1 MASTMHPAQV
11 RANRLKNDDDFFSYI
26 KKLGS
31 QAIDAAGLDYFKS
44 KANFWAT
51 KVKAL
56 VSMKVPASLE
66 AERKSLLSKAVSVKN
81 SVEKI
86 MGNIPSLQGVG
97 LGIWPVV
104 IGVAVVAS
112 AVSAMANWII
122 DYNKFLAKLEAA
134 QKAQASGLTPQQSA
148 EYVQSIDADSGGGG
162 ILSGGIFGSV
172 KKYAIP
178 LLLIGGVAL
187 FLVSRKNEN

>member
-56 VSMKVPASLE
+56 VS
-66 AERKSLLSKAVSVKN
+66 
-81 SVEKI
+81 KI
-86 MGNIPSLQGVG
+86 GRAHV
-97 LGIWPVV
+97 
-104 IGVAVVAS
+104 
-112 AVSAMANWII
+112 
-122 DYNKFLAKLEAA
+122 
-134 QKAQASGLTPQQSA
+134 
-148 EYVQSIDADSGGGG
+148 
-162 ILSGGIFGSV
+162 
-172 KKYAIP
+172 
-178 LLLIGGVAL
+178 
-187 FLVSRKNEN
+187 